1 MSVRNFIELNGL
13 WTQELHFAS
22 VTHSDTLGPEIDP
35 KSSHRMSRG
44 SAVATYHSNTIRTIL
59 IRNGV
64 SNHAITPFCS
74 TLSHVE
80 K

>member
-22 VTHSDTLGPEIDP
+22 VTHSDKLGPEIDS

-44 SAVATYHSNTIRTIL
+44 PQWLVLR
-59 IRNGV
+59 
-64 SNHAITPFCS
+64 FE
-74 TLSHVE
+74 VE
-80 K
+80 SSENFLRAKNRPSVFPSSYLGTADSR

>member
-44 SAVATYHSNTIRTIL
+44 SAVATIIESEVNLDNI
-59 IRNGV
+59 V
-64 SNHAITPFCS
+64 
-74 TLSHVE
+74 
-80 K
+80 